1 MENSPEG
8 TLSSAGRRW
17 MKKRTLKKSERI
29 RKRKSYL
36 QIYSQGKRSFSKH
49 FTIIVSESGLDASRL
64 GITATKKFGNA
75 VKRNRIKRLIREFF
89 RLNKDR
95 LKASQDIVIIA
106 KGNTSSMKYAD
117 VCRELGVL
125 LKKEP

>member
-1 MENSPEG
+1 
-8 TLSSAGRRW
+8 
-17 MKKRTLKKSERI
+17 MKKLTLKKSERI
-29 RKRKSYL
+29 RKRRSYL
-36 QIYSQGKRSFSKH
+36 QIYQHGKRSFTKH
-49 FTIIVSESGLDASRL
+49 FTIVVSENDLDFPRL
-64 GITATKKFGNA
+64 GMTVTKKIGNA

-95 LKASQDIVIIA
+95 FKASQDIVIIA

-125 LKKEP
+125 LTKEPQNITQE